1 MENREYLNRL
11 FDIYRGLLT
20 EVEQDTFVNYYKED
34 LSLSEI
40 AENKNITRSGV
51 SKTLGIVE
59 KKLNNYECLLKIEE
73 VRRNLDKGVS
83 NKDLD
88 YIEKVISNW

>member
-20 EVEQDTFVNYYKED
+20 EVEQDTFINYYKED

-40 AENKNITRSGV
+40 AFNKNITRSGV

-59 KKLNNYECLLKIEE
+59 KKLNNYEKLLKIEDIKKKL
-73 VRRNLDKGVS
+73 NKGLN

-88 YIEKVISNW
+88 YIEKVINNW